1 MSEVATPSLLAD
13 AFSQHIQATIQLTK
27 VALELEWTIFT
38 RFTVGVITATMLSII
53 YLVLTL
59 RNSKRPLVVWE
70 KLNKPL
76 IKLFRPRIF
85 AFLLG
90 NMNPYSKSIGIYEN
104 LYLFSWI
111 LYRFYACIQKKRK
124 KKGKRKEKER
134 KKKRKKKR
142 DTYMFP
148 SIHATA
154 LATFAESVGE
164 LGLLSSLKD
173 KEEITLLS
181 LELEFKKK
189 ARGLLTASTDFTLPQ
204 DTDKDEEEV
213 SSRKVNVQVVVKDR
227 TLDTVAIAHLVW
239 VVEKK
244 SV

>member
-1 MSEVATPSLLAD
+1 MSDLESSPSLLAD
-13 AFSQHIQATIQLTK
+13 AFSQHVQASIQLVK

-38 RFTVGVITATMLSII
+38 RFAVGVIAATFLSVI

-59 RNSKRPLVVWE
+59 RNSRRPLVVWE

-76 IKLFRPRIF
+76 IKAFRPTIF

-90 NMNPYSKSIGIYEN
+90 NINPYSKSIG
-104 LYLFSWI
+104 FM
-111 LYRFYACIQKKRK
+111 
-124 KKGKRKEKER
+124 
-134 KKKRKKKR
+134 R
-142 DTYMFP
+142 DRHRNRNPFR

-164 LGLLSSLKD
+164 LGLLSILKD
-173 KEEITLLS
+173 SKDEITLLS

-189 ARGLLTASTDFTLPQ
+189 ARGLLTASTDFNLPENEQ
-204 DTDKDEEEV
+204 IEV
-213 SSRKVNVQVVVKDR
+213 DVDGQRQVKIDVVVKDR

-239 VVEKK
+239 MVQSK
-244 SV
+244 SQ

>member
-1 MSEVATPSLLAD
+1 MFPLIFTIIMPEVATPSLLAD

-90 NMNPYSKSIGIYEN
+90 NMNPYSKSIG
-104 LYLFSWI
+104 
-111 LYRFYACIQKKRK
+111 
-124 KKGKRKEKER
+124 
-134 KKKRKKKR
+134 
-142 DTYMFP
+142 M
-148 SIHATA
+148 
-154 LATFAESVGE
+154 
-164 LGLLSSLKD
+164 LL
-173 KEEITLLS
+173 
-181 LELEFKKK
+181 
-189 ARGLLTASTDFTLPQ
+189 LP
-204 DTDKDEEEV
+204 
-213 SSRKVNVQVVVKDR
+213 
-227 TLDTVAIAHLVW
+227 
-239 VVEKK
+239 
-244 SV
+244 

>member
-90 NMNPYSKSIGIYEN
+90 NMNPYSKSIDMRIST
-104 LYLFSWI
+104 FS
-111 LYRFYACIQKKRK
+111 RGFCT
-124 KKGKRKEKER
+124 GFM
-134 KKKRKKKR
+134 R
-142 DTYMFP
+142 DRHRNRNPFK

-181 LELEFKKK
+181 LELE

-204 DTDKDEEEV
+204 DADKDEEEV

>member
-1 MSEVATPSLLAD
+1 MPEVATPSLLAD

-90 NMNPYSKSIGIYEN
+90 NMNPYSKSIDMRIST
-104 LYLFSWI
+104 FS
-111 LYRFYACIQKKRK
+111 RGFCT
-124 KKGKRKEKER
+124 GFM
-134 KKKRKKKR
+134 R
-142 DTYMFP
+142 DRHRNRNPFK

-181 LELEFKKK
+181 LELE

-204 DTDKDEEEV
+204 DTDKDEEEM

-244 SV
+244 ISLSS